1 MENGASSYR
10 RFLADE
16 NDGLSDLIHEYNDD
30 LVFYI
35 NSFVN
40 NICVAEELTEEVFV
54 ELVVKKPRYSGKSS
68 FKTWLFSIAKHITA
82 DYIKAQGKCSYTP
95 VDEMYQLS
103 DEENL
108 EKRFFK
114 EDDKILLYKCLGK
127 LCSDYKQVIYLS
139 YFEEL
144 SNTETASLMKKTNR
158 QIENLLYRA
167 KKALRKELEK
177 EGYVYEEF

>member
-16 NDGLSDLIHEYNDD
+16 IDGLSDLIHEYNDD

-82 DYIKAQGKCSYTP
+82 DYIKAQCKCSYTP

-158 QIENLLYRA
+158 QVENLLYRA

>member
-16 NDGLSDLIHEYNDD
+16 NDGLSDLIREYNDD

-82 DYIKAQGKCSYTP
+82 DY
-95 VDEMYQLS
+95 
-103 DEENL
+103 
-108 EKRFFK
+108 
-114 EDDKILLYKCLGK
+114 
-127 LCSDYKQVIYLS
+127 KQVIYLS

-158 QIENLLYRA
+158 QVENLLYRA